1 MDLFEPVH
9 IKKPRLNFSHTEY
22 VLNQCCYNFARRHWA
37 YYSRSQDTDTDNA
50 TLKQTIEKLMAS
62 TEQAQLPTVSDDI
75 LADIPHCVARAL
87 EEDIGSGDITAQL
100 IPQQQRASA
109 LVISRD
115 QAVICGR
122 PWVDEVFRQLD
133 SATAKQTDEPLESTQ
148 IEWHINEGES
158 VSPNQKLF
166 TLHGNTRVLLTGER
180 AALNFLQTLSATATT
195 ARQYA
200 DISLNSAN
208 SQIKILD
215 TRKTIPGLRL
225 AQKYAAAVGG
235 CQNHRIGLYDAFLIK
250 ENHIAACGGIG
261 QAIAKAREI
270 AADKLVEVEVETL
283 AELHQALAAK
293 ADVVMLDNFSPADIE
308 ALSSIDLGET
318 KIEVSGDITE
328 EKINAY
334 SHGAVDFISSGSIT
348 KHIRAVD
355 LSMRLVD

>member
-1 MDLFEPVH
+1 MTPIENP
-9 IKKPRLNFSHTEY
+9 T
-22 VLNQCCYNFARRHWA
+22 
-37 YYSRSQDTDTDNA
+37 
-50 TLKQTIEKLMAS
+50 QTVNKLSPM
-62 TEQAQLPTVSDDI
+62 LSDD
-75 LADIPHCVARAL
+75 LSNDIPHCVARAL
-87 EEDIGSGDITAQL
+87 KEDVGSGDITAQL
-100 IPQQQRASA
+100 IPSQQRATA
-109 LVISRD
+109 VVICRD

-122 PWVDEVFRQLD
+122 SWVDEVFLQLDLD
-133 SATAKQTDEPLESTQ
+133 SADQSASTQ
-148 IEWHINEGES
+148 VEWHINEGDS

-166 TLHGNTRVLLTGER
+166 TLRGNTRVLLTGER
-180 AALNFLQTLSATATT
+180 AALNFLQTLSATATA

-200 DISLNSAN
+200 DISLSSSN

-215 TRKTIPGLRL
+215 TRKTLPGLRL

-261 QAIAKAREI
+261 KAIAKAREI

-283 AELHQALAAK
+283 DELHQALAAK

-308 ALSSIDLGET
+308 ALSSLDLGET

-328 EKINAY
+328 EKIKAY

>member
-1 MDLFEPVH
+1 M
-9 IKKPRLNFSHTEY
+9 
-22 VLNQCCYNFARRHWA
+22 
-37 YYSRSQDTDTDNA
+37 
-50 TLKQTIEKLMAS
+50 
-62 TEQAQLPTVSDDI
+62 
-75 LADIPHCVARAL
+75 
-87 EEDIGSGDITAQL
+87 
-100 IPQQQRASA
+100 
-109 LVISRD
+109 
-115 QAVICGR
+115 
-122 PWVDEVFRQLD
+122 
-133 SATAKQTDEPLESTQ
+133 
-148 IEWHINEGES
+148 
-158 VSPNQKLF
+158 SPNQKLF